1 MKNKPTGAVKTM
13 KAVKRKTGQRYQT
26 ASAIDKK
33 LVEIKKDLKS
43 AIAVRT
49 NPSLFRYSL

>member
-13 KAVKRKTGQRYQT
+13 KAVKRKTGQHYQT

-33 LVEIKKDLKS
+33 LVEIKKDIKS